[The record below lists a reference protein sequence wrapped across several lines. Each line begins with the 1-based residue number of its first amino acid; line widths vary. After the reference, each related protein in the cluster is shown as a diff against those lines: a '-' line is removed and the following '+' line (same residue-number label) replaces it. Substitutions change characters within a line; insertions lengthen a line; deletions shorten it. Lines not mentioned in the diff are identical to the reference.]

1 MLFRYLSPM
10 SFGDHVNVIAERVFT
25 VSTNVLYKSHISFV
39 IATRSYNVRTDEF
52 S

>member
-25 VSTNVLYKSHISFV
+25 VSTIVLYQFHMSLS
-39 IATRSYNVRTDEF
+39 
-52 S
+52 